1 MTLKLSDSDRLLAG
15 FNPDYVHRGHRYV
28 RDRRV
33 LETATEERDS
43 SLVVTGR
50 VRGSGQ
56 HLYSVH
62 VHIDEGFVNGTCTC
76 PVAWN
81 CKHVVAVLI
90 AAARQETT
98 LNPPARADRYAL
110 PDADEEESYPPEIDN
125 RLLYL
130 LQLGS
135 ATNTL
140 IMRPFRSRLT
150 RSGAYGTLSPF
161 RPSRVWEPFPPRYL
175 LKSDIAILR
184 NLIPAHN
191 VSEFPEGVPIP
202 PDAVPLVERMIA
214 SGRCHWAHVANPAL
228 RPGNQC
234 RAEASWELMP
244 DGRQRLILSA
254 GDTPL
259 VAPALNPPRYID
271 TVDHV
276 SGPLTSDLPE
286 LLLAELVKRPF
297 ITANEVDDVLD
308 DWERRFADIAFA
320 RPRRLSVHRLPPTQ
334 PTPVLHL
341 YNAEV
346 TDYQGTHRLPAA
358 RLSFDYDGHLLS
370 WPGEDIEQVV
380 SGEKIVRLD
389 RDQEFE
395 EDAALRL
402 RDRGLHPLFAF
413 EGLSA
418 APDDSSA
425 WVPSN
430 SAGELESWLAL
441 QTDLPTLQA
450 EGWRI
455 SIGDDFNYRAVTPDA
470 WYGDIE
476 ADSGRQWFD
485 LELGIEIEGERI
497 SLLPMLLEWIEQI
510 PAGALS
516 GLLEEFPDDEGLPIR
531 LDNRRIAYL
540 PIARLKGI
548 LTILVE
554 LFDPEVRLK
563 DGRLSLPALRAG
575 ELPLLERNDWN
586 WSGGDELRRLGERLH
601 AFSGITE
608 VPPPTSFKAALR
620 QYQQTGLDWLQFL
633 REFGLGGILA
643 DDMGLGKTVQTLAHL
658 MVEKESGRL
667 DRPAL
672 VVAPTSLMFNWRAEA
687 ARFAPSLKVLTLH
700 GPDRADRFRHITDAD
715 LVLTTYPLVGR
726 DIDTLG
732 EHQFHLLILDEAQ
745 AIKNPRAK
753 VSHHVRE
760 LSARHRLCLTGTPM
774 ENHLGELWSVFD
786 FLLPG
791 LLGNER
797 QFRRLFRN
805 AIERQGDDS
814 RRAALE
820 RRIRPFFLRR
830 TKAEVAPEL
839 PPKSEIL
846 RSVALEG
853 AQRDLYET
861 VRLAMHGKVRAA
873 LSEQGLDRSRI
884 VVLDAL
890 LKLRQVCCDPRLLKG
905 TKRTGRT
912 GSAKLRMLMELLPE
926 MLEEGRRVLL
936 FSQFTSM
943 LALIEE
949 ELNKRRIPYVKL
961 TGKTRDRETPVER
974 FQSGEIPLFLI
985 SLKAG
990 GTGLNLTAADT
1001 VIHYDP
1007 WWNPAVEDQATDR
1020 AHRIGQQNKVFVYR
1034 LITEGSV
1041 EEKIVRMQE
1050 EKRGLVE
1057 SLFSATGPKAIDAG
1071 DLEAL
1076 FEPLG

>member
-15 FNPDYVHRGHRYV
+15 FNPNYVQRGRHYV

-33 LETATEERDS
+33 LETATEGLDG
-43 SLVVTGR
+43 SLVITGR
-50 VRGSGQ
+50 VRGSGLQ
-56 HLYSVH
+56 LYNVE
-62 VHIDEGFVNGTCTC
+62 VHIEDGFVNGNCTC

-81 CKHVVAVLI
+81 CKHVAAVLL
-90 AAARQETT
+90 AAASQQTT
-98 LNPPARADRYAL
+98 TNTPARADRYAL
-110 PDADEEESYPPEIDN
+110 PDAGEEESYPPEVDN

-130 LQLGS
+130 LHLAP

-140 IMRPFRSRLT
+140 LMQPFRTRLT
-150 RSGAYGTLSPF
+150 KSGAYGNLSLF

-202 PDAVPLVERMIA
+202 PGAVPLLERMIA
-214 SGRCHWAHVANPAL
+214 SGRCHWVHVANPVL
-228 RPGNQC
+228 RPGDLC
-234 RAEASWELMP
+234 RAEAGWELMS
-244 DGRQRLILSA
+244 DGRQQLILNA
-254 GDTPL
+254 DGIPL
-259 VAPALNPPRYID
+259 VAPALTPPWYID
-271 TVDHV
+271 PVNHTA
-276 SGPLTSDLPE
+276 GPLTSNLPE
-286 LLLAELVKRPF
+286 PLLAELVTRPF
-297 ITANEVDDVLD
+297 ITADEVDDVLD
-308 DWERRFADIAFA
+308 DWERRFADVPFA
-320 RPRRLSVHRLPPTQ
+320 RPQRLTVHRLPPTQ
-334 PTPVLHL
+334 PIPVLHL
-341 YNAEV
+341 YSAEV
-346 TDYQGTHRLPAA
+346 ADYEGTHRVPAA
-358 RLSFDYDGHLLS
+358 RLSFDYDGHVVS
-370 WPGEDIEQVV
+370 WPGEGTEQVV
-380 SGEKIVRLD
+380 SGEEIVRLD
-389 RDQEFE
+389 RDHEFE
-395 EDAALRL
+395 EHAALRL

-425 WVPSN
+425 WVPPHR
-430 SAGELESWLAL
+430 AEELESWLAL
-441 QTDLPTLQA
+441 QADLPALEA

-476 ADSGRQWFD
+476 ESGRQWFD
-485 LELGIEIEGERI
+485 LELGIEINGERI

-563 DGRLSLPALRAG
+563 EGRLSLPAVRAG

-586 WSGGDELRRLGERLH
+586 WSGGDELRRLGQRLH

-608 VPPPTSFKAALR
+608 VPPPIGFKASLR
-620 QYQQTGLDWLQFL
+620 HYQQTGLDWLQFL

-687 ARFAPSLKVLTLH
+687 ARFAPTLKVLTLH
-700 GPDRADRFRHITDAD
+700 GPDRLDRFSDIEDSD

-726 DIDTLG
+726 DIDALG

-805 AIERQGDDS
+805 AIERQGDDE

-830 TKAEVAPEL
+830 TKVEVAPEL

-846 RSVALEG
+846 RTVALEG
-853 AQRDLYET
+853 TQRDLYET
-861 VRLAMHGKVRAA
+861 VRLAMHGKVREA

-905 TKRTGRT
+905 TRPGRT

-949 ELNKRRIPYVKL
+949 ELEKRKIPYVKL
-961 TGKTRDRETPVER
+961 TGKTRDRQTPVER

-1057 SLFSATGPKAIDAG
+1057 SLFSATGPKTLDAN